1 MYILRFDFEV
11 PSWEVYQCYID
22 GGGNHSEG
30 LLASFKNS
38 NDGRNQALAF
48 INYLN
53 GGEGKLFPATRLR
66 EI

>member
-11 PSWEVYQCYID
+11 PSWEVYQCYI
-22 GGGNHSEG
+22 EG